1 MRGPALALLANSKAW
16 HAHYRH
22 PVRGPIIKGLLAN
35 LILANEA
42 SRSKQ
47 GPQCLMRVGMQ
58 GNGTRGS
65 SGDFAWML
73 EHLVYAGLAQVV
85 KKGNYANRY
94 TLVTAADD
102 MPLLGRES
110 LVAQQID
117 DDKCVVGDSTFDR
130 NTQLLHRHQMWEINQ
145 AIAGYDLHC
154 PGDSADLRGRLRIG
168 ERYAWVLERGDYSRM
183 QTAMDIKLV
192 RHFRPP
198 VQGRDYTDGGRLYGG
213 WWIDYKK
220 KARAHVLLEGEPI
233 VESDYRFMA
242 VALAYAQEGIVLDS
256 DPYDLGQPALRNCW
270 KSLIG
275 AMLTTRK
282 PLKGWPESALPL
294 AAVYPFTVATELVMQ
309 RHAAIAKY
317 FYSAWGMRAQRIE
330 SDLTVAAMLKC
341 IQFGIPALPVHDA
354 IWTRCRDKKAVMA
367 VMLHV
372 ARDNGY
378 ILQVQ

>member
-16 HAHYRH
+16 HVHYRNS
-22 PVRGPIIKGLLAN
+22 VRGPIIKGLLAN

-47 GPQCLMRVGMQ
+47 GPQCLLRVSMQ

-65 SGDFAWML
+65 AGDFAWMV
-73 EHLVYAGLAQVV
+73 EHLAYAELAQVV
-85 KKGNYANRY
+85 RKGNYGQRY
-94 TLVTAADD
+94 TLLAPAEG
-102 MPLLGRES
+102 MPLLGREC
-110 LVAQQID
+110 LVAPQESD
-117 DDKCVVGDSTFDR
+117 CVVGDDAFD
-130 NTQLLHRHQMWEINQ
+130 NNDKLLHRHQMWQINK

-154 PGDSADLRGRLRIG
+154 PGDSKDLRGRLHSG
-168 ERYAWVLERGDYSRM
+168 ERYAWILERGDYSRM
-183 QTAMDIKLV
+183 QTAMDLQLV
-192 RHFRPP
+192 RHFRQPAE
-198 VQGRDYTDGGRLYGG
+198 GRDYTDGGRLYGG

-233 VESDYRFMA
+233 VESDYRFLA
-242 VALAYAQEGIVLDS
+242 VALAYAQEGLVLDS
-256 DPYDLGQPALRNCW
+256 DPYELGGYGMRNCW

-282 PLKGWPESALPL
+282 PLKGWTEGALPL
-294 AAVYPFTVATELVMQ
+294 AAAYPFATATELVMQ

-317 FYSAWGMRAQRIE
+317 FYSAWGMRSQRIE

-354 IWTRCRDKKAVMA
+354 IWSRASDKKAVMA
-367 VMLHV
+367 TMLHV
-372 ARDNGY
+372 AREAGY
-378 ILQVQ
+378 LLQVQ